1 MIARLRAGRTA
12 QYSQLLL
19 CGMISDMNPQAF
31 ESHVKTFYDSPDFKT
46 AAQQAQPF
54 FRVAH
59 DFVFGRLV
67 SDLKL
72 ENIVSAL

>member
-1 MIARLRAGRTA
+1 VK
-12 QYSQLLL
+12 
-19 CGMISDMNPQAF
+19 AF
-31 ESHVKTFYDSPDFKT
+31 YGSSDFKT

-59 DFVFGRLV
+59 DFIFGRLV
-67 SDLKL
+67 SDLTL